1 MIVLGVD
8 PGSRRTGYGAISVD
22 GTRLRCIE
30 SGVISLAQRGK
41 LPAIQDRLLIIHNQ
55 LEALI
60 GRISPE
66 VIAVEEV
73 FHAVNVKS
81 ALTLGH
87 VRGVVLLAA
96 SQRGI
101 PLREYAP
108 LEVKKAVVG
117 YGRADKKQVQ
127 AMVKV
132 LLNLRKEPEP
142 HDAADALAIALCHS
156 FNSSIPRHKQGRWRS
171 FVPPLGKQ

>member
-1 MIVLGVD
+1 MIVLGID
-8 PGSRRTGYGAISVD
+8 PGSRRTGYGVISVNGDRFQCVECGAISTVERRK
-22 GTRLRCIE
+22 T
-30 SGVISLAQRGK
+30 
-41 LPAIQDRLLIIHNQ
+41 LPIQDRLLTIHSK

-60 GRISPE
+60 RRVSPE
-66 VIAVEEV
+66 TVAVEEV

-96 SQRGI
+96 IQKGL
-101 PLREYAP
+101 PVVEYSP

-127 AMVKV
+127 AMVKL
-132 LLNLRKEPEP
+132 LLNLKEEPEP

-156 FNSSIPRHKQGRWRS
+156 FNSSIPRHRQGRWRS
-171 FVPPLGKQ
+171 YTPQLKER

>member
-8 PGSRRTGYGAISVD
+8 PGSRRTGYGAISAA

-30 SGVISLAQRGK
+30 SGVISVVKQGK
-41 LPAIQDRLLIIHNQ
+41 LPTISERLLIIHDQ
-55 LEALI
+55 LESLI
-60 GRISPE
+60 QRISPE
-66 VIAVEEV
+66 VVVVEEV

-96 SQRGI
+96 SEMGI
-101 PLREYAP
+101 PLREYTP
-108 LEVKKAVVG
+108 LEVKKAVAG

-127 AMVKV
+127 SMVKV
-132 LLNLRKEPEP
+132 LLNLKEEPEP

-156 FNSSIPRHKQGRWRS
+156 FNSSIPRHRQGRWRS
-171 FVPPLGKQ
+171 YTPASKG